1 MTGRWNYFVHK
12 REEQEKNPARVGLM
26 WNKGQRECL
35 RHYTHTRRRPTSEPR
50 GKEKCLRI
58 PGGFCEMS
66 AANLFP
72 LSQMERYSI
81 YVSPIL

>member
-1 MTGRWNYFVHK
+1 MFIRVRRAG
-12 REEQEKNPARVGLM
+12 KNPAKVDLM

-35 RHYTHTRRRPTSEPR
+35 CHYTHTQTHTHTPRRPTSEPR

-58 PGGFCEMS
+58 PGGFCEMC
-66 AANLFP
+66 AANPFP
-72 LSQMERYSI
+72 LSQMERYSM